1 MNKGISYK
9 NQSGF
14 HAAVELNNKLS
25 FNMLAYG
32 SYTDTSME

>member
-1 MNKGISYK
+1 MNKGISNK
-9 NQSGF
+9 NHGGF
-14 HAAVELNNKLS
+14 NAAVELNNKVS

>member
-1 MNKGISYK
+1 MNKGISNK
-9 NQSGF
+9 NHGGF
-14 HAAVELNNKLS
+14 NAAVELNKVS